1 MKPWIRTLL
10 AWAAAVVT
18 AYVLATLAATQS
30 VIGRLDGM
38 GIPISFAERLS
49 MSAQDLLG
57 MCGLYLPLITVALL
71 LAWPVAGW
79 LGRRSPERR
88 PLLFMLAGATA
99 ILCIHLALNWSF
111 DITLVAV
118 ARTPLGLLSQ
128 VLAGAA
134 AGYLYTRLKQAPAR

>member
-1 MKPWIRTLL
+1 MKRWIRTVL
-10 AWAAAVVT
+10 AWALAVLS
-18 AYVLATLAATQS
+18 AYALATLAATQS
-30 VIGRLDGM
+30 VISRLDGM
-38 GIPISFAERLS
+38 GIPVSFAERLS

-57 MCGLYLPLITVALL
+57 MSSLYLPLIAVALL

-79 LGRRSPERR
+79 LGRRSPEKRT
-88 PLLFMLAGATA
+88 LLFALAGGTA
-99 ILCIHLALNWSF
+99 LLCIHLALNWSF

-134 AGYLYTRLKQAPAR
+134 AGYVYTRLKTLPA